1 MSKETAIPTDLRLL
15 PGESIHRI
23 IKPDRKAFFG
33 NFIGILTMI
42 FLALGIIIFNPVKDY
57 FFLYGIVIIFI
68 ILVIAGLV
76 HSIVLL
82 YGNMYIIT
90 DRRVIG
96 RFDFI
101 VHRESTIYFD
111 RVQNVKVRQGIL
123 DNLLKTGAVF
133 METASGSMIPEE
145 SLLFISRPRKIR
157 DELMQLIDNHRGN
170 NDGLNPQ
177 TQIPSSIPIMSSVQ
191 DNQEQVLLEILEE
204 LKAIRKDLKS

>member
-15 PGESIHRI
+15 PGENIHRI
-23 IKPDRKAFFG
+23 IKPNKKAFLG
-33 NFIGILTMI
+33 NFIAILAMI
-42 FLALGIIIFNPVKDY
+42 FLALGFIIFNPIEDY
-57 FFLYGIVIIFI
+57 FFLYAVVIILI

-76 HSIVLL
+76 QSVVLL

-111 RVQNVKVRQGIL
+111 RVQNVKVKQGIL
-123 DNLLKTGAVF
+123 DNLLNTGAVF

-145 SLLFISRPRKIR
+145 SLLFISKPRVIR

-170 NDGLNPQ
+170 NDGLSSD
-177 TQIPSSIPIMSSVQ
+177 TQINSMKINSTGQ

-204 LKAIRKDLKS
+204 LKAIRQDLKS